1 MHVKWSCPISDS
13 IRIARKVFSVPS
25 ISHYGLHS
33 LLACY
38 VMKLIVKVSL
48 KKYTN
53 TFQALP
59 AFLVSPF
66 RDFSFFCDFASS
78 SSSELF
84 FCARYRDRKCFLGGR
99 MDMAKTQVINLSGAQ
114 QPTYIYSGLVN
125 GFWNHR
131 TRKWD
136 LELII
141 FIISSISEHANLE
154 TESFLWLIAS
164 H

>member
-1 MHVKWSCPISDS
+1 MVLSNLRLNQNCSQG
-13 IRIARKVFSVPS
+13 VFSSKHFTLWITLIV
-25 ISHYGLHS
+25 S
-33 LLACY
+33 LLCY
-38 VMKLIVKVSL
+38 EVNCQGEPQEIHKHIPS
-48 KKYTN
+48 
-53 TFQALP
+53 
-59 AFLVSPF
+59 
-66 RDFSFFCDFASS
+66 FASVS
-78 SSSELF
+78 REPVSRFFLFLRFRFIEFKWAF
-84 FCARYRDRKCFLGGR
+84 FCAKYRDRKCFLGGR

-114 QPTYIYSGLVN
+114 QPTYMYSGLVN
-125 GFWNHR
+125 RFWNHR